1 MGFQEVSDA
10 AAGSDASKTGGHA
23 VVLGGSLAGLLAAR
37 VLAEHFQ
44 RVTVVERDPYPSD
57 TTVRKGV
64 PQASHVHALMRRGQQ
79 VLERLF
85 PGLLEELLADGAHLV
100 DVAGEVAWL
109 TPAGW
114 GTRFPS
120 DLNIIGFTRPLL
132 DLHVRRRLGW
142 DPRVRILEE
151 TETLRLLPAARGGG
165 GVCGIL
171 GRTRRPGSIDAALRA
186 DLVVDATGRG
196 SRAPRWLEELG
207 YQAPV
212 ETVVNGFLGY
222 ASRLYRVPA
231 GFTSNW
237 KGAYVQLAPPEVTR
251 GGIMLPVEDG
261 RWLVTLLGGG
271 RDYPPADEEGFLE
284 FARSLPSPVIYD
296 AIKEAEPLTPIRSHR
311 ATENRRRHYERLER
325 QPDNFLVT
333 GDAACAFNPVYG
345 QGMTTAALGAL
356 ALDESL
362 REQRR
367 RLPGGEM
374 NGLARSFQK
383 RLAKANAA
391 PWLLATSE
399 DFRYRGIEGGT
410 PGVMTR
416 LMHRYMDAVVRLAT
430 RDEVVRRVFLEN
442 MHMLKTPPSLFHPRV
457 SLRVLADSLGLTPRH
472 ARTHS
477 KVETH
482 ASPLRARLTDR

>member
-1 MGFQEVSDA
+1 MGFQKVRGGA
-10 AAGSDASKTGGHA
+10 ARGDSGEAGGHA

-37 VLAEHFQ
+37 VLARHFA
-44 RVTVVERDPYPSD
+44 RVTVIERDAYPSG
-57 TTVRKGV
+57 TAVRKGV

-79 VLERLF
+79 VIEELF
-85 PGLLEELLADGAHLV
+85 PGLVGELLADGAHLV

-114 GTRFPS
+114 GARFPS

-132 DLHVRRRLGW
+132 DQHVRRRLAY

-151 TETLRLLPAARGGG
+151 TETLRLLPGAVEGSVRGVRCRARRTGG
-165 GVCGIL
+165 
-171 GRTRRPGSIDAALRA
+171 AEEELRA

-207 YQAPV
+207 YEAPE

-231 GFTSNW
+231 GFASNW
-237 KGAYVQLAPPEVTR
+237 KGAYVQLAPPVYTR
-251 GGIMLPVEDG
+251 GGIMLPVEGG

-271 RDYPPADEEGFLE
+271 RDYPPADDEGFLE
-284 FARSLPSPVIYD
+284 FARSLASPVIFD
-296 AIKEAEPLTPIRSHR
+296 AIKDAEPLTPVRSHR
-311 ATENRRRHYERLER
+311 ATENRRRHYERLRR

-345 QGMTTAALGAL
+345 QGMTAAALGAL

-367 RLPGGEM
+367 RHASGETA
-374 NGLARSFQK
+374 GLARRFQR
-383 RLAKANAA
+383 RLAKSNAA
-391 PWLLATSE
+391 PWLLATGE
-399 DFRYRGIEGGT
+399 DFRYRGVEGGA
-410 PGVMTR
+410 PNVLTR

-457 SLRVLADSLGLTPRH
+457 SLRVLAQALGLAPRP
-472 ARTHS
+472 AVS
-477 KVETH
+477 KIETH
-482 ASPLRARLTDR
+482 GSPLRTELIGR